1 MGHAPRSSR
10 SSPAP
15 TPTPTPSRRPPP
27 LALLAAA
34 AAVLGGCGG
43 TVDFTIDRT
52 LQVDTTVDA
61 GRSSATYD
69 LAAEAGSAWK
79 ERSHLD
85 SLSIRGATATVTA
98 VGASNAATSESGTVW
113 LLPDGVTDPTDPGAV
128 EVGHWAGE
136 PVVPGHVIALTPSTR
151 LDDLVT
157 SALKGSGRLGVA
169 AAVDGG
175 GARLQVTLR
184 VEIDLRLKWKP

>member
-1 MGHAPRSSR
+1 MGHAPRCSL
-10 SSPAP
+10 
-15 TPTPTPSRRPPP
+15 PTPSPQPASRRPS

-34 AAVLGGCGG
+34 VALAGCGG

-113 LLPDGVTDPTDPGAV
+113 LLPDGVTDPADPSAV
-128 EVGHWAGE
+128 EVGRWAGE
-136 PVVPGHVIALTPSTR
+136 PVVPGHVIALAPSTR